1 MGFDDIIQTVYTG
14 QFKELDLWDKLVQY
28 FVQYWDG
35 EPDIFQQVRD
45 LSGKQLGSQICNIT
59 TTSDYFSALE
69 NNFSDKN
76 DLLEFLINL
85 TGYLNY
91 HSESGSINVKES
103 LQKFRKKLREFRQ
116 ICIKRGIFKD
126 THFVGREDE
135 IFQMKEEIRIGKKK
149 GMFLNCRNLMKCS
162 CACSCCFSRLGVEFM
177 HTYKKRWL

>member
-1 MGFDDIIQTVYTG
+1 MNLDDIIQTVNTG
-14 QFKELDLWDKLVQY
+14 DFKELDLWDKLVQY

-35 EPDIFQQVRD
+35 EPDIFQQVRG
-45 LSGKQLGSQICNIT
+45 LSRKQLGSQIDNIT

-91 HSESGSINVKES
+91 HSESGSINVNES
-103 LQKFRKKLREFRQ
+103 LQKCRKKLREFRQ

-126 THFVGREDE
+126 THFVGREKE
-135 IFQMKEEIRIGKKK
+135 ISKMKEEIKNEGKK
-149 GMFLNCRNLMKCS
+149 GM
-162 CACSCCFSRLGVEFM
+162 
-177 HTYKKRWL
+177 YI

>member
-1 MGFDDIIQTVYTG
+1 MNLDDIIQTVNTG
-14 QFKELDLWDKLVQY
+14 DFKELDLWDKLVQY

-35 EPDIFQQVRD
+35 EPDIFQQVRG
-45 LSGKQLGSQICNIT
+45 LSRNQLGPQIDNIT

-91 HSESGSINVKES
+91 HSESGSINVNES
-103 LQKFRKKLREFRQ
+103 LQKCREKLREFRQ

-135 IFQMKEEIRIGKKK
+135 ISKMKEEIKNEEKK
-149 GMFLNCRNLMKCS
+149 GM
-162 CACSCCFSRLGVEFM
+162 
-177 HTYKKRWL
+177 YI

>member
-1 MGFDDIIQTVYTG
+1 MKLDDIIQTVNTG
-14 QFKELDLWDKLVQY
+14 DFKELDLWDKLVQY

-35 EPDIFQQVRD
+35 EPDIFQQVRG
-45 LSGKQLGSQICNIT
+45 LSRNQLGPQIDNIT

-91 HSESGSINVKES
+91 HSESGSINVNES
-103 LQKFRKKLREFRQ
+103 LQKCREKLREFRQ

-135 IFQMKEEIRIGKKK
+135 ISKMKEEIKNEEKK
-149 GMFLNCRNLMKCS
+149 GM
-162 CACSCCFSRLGVEFM
+162 
-177 HTYKKRWL
+177 YI

>member
-1 MGFDDIIQTVYTG
+1 MNLDDIIQTVNTG
-14 QFKELDLWDKLVQY
+14 DFKELDLWDKLVQY

-35 EPDIFQQVRD
+35 EPDIFQQVRG
-45 LSGKQLGSQICNIT
+45 LSRKQLGSQNGNIT

-91 HSESGSINVKES
+91 HSESGSINVNES
-103 LQKFRKKLREFRQ
+103 LQKCRKKLREFRQ

-126 THFVGREDE
+126 THFVGREGE
-135 IFQMKEEIRIGKKK
+135 ISQMKKEIKNGEKK
-149 GMFLNCRNLMKCS
+149 GM
-162 CACSCCFSRLGVEFM
+162 
-177 HTYKKRWL
+177 YI

>member
-1 MGFDDIIQTVYTG
+1 MDLDDIIQTVNRG
-14 QFKELDLWDKLVQY
+14 DFIELDLWDKLVQY
-28 FVQYWDG
+28 FVQNWDG
-35 EPDIFQQVRD
+35 EPDIFQQVRG
-45 LSGKQLGSQICNIT
+45 LSRNQLGPQIDNIT

-91 HSESGSINVKES
+91 HSESGSINVNES
-103 LQKFRKKLREFRQ
+103 LQKCRTKLREFRQ

-135 IFQMKEEIRIGKKK
+135 IKQMKKEIGNGEKK
-149 GMFLNCRNLMKCS
+149 GM
-162 CACSCCFSRLGVEFM
+162 
-177 HTYKKRWL
+177 YI